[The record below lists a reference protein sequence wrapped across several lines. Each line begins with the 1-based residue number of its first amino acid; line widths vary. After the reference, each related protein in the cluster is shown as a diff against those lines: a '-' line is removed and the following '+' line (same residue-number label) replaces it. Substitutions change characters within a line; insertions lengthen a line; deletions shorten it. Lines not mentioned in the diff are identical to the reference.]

1 MRAANRPVT
10 TIRGGGHSDYLFAL
24 LFRNYSSKALQTF
37 GTIPRLRFSSCHK
50 HTADLFVSQQ
60 NIANKNRS
68 KCALKNELP
77 LSDQG
82 PIEF

>member
-10 TIRGGGHSDYLFAL
+10 TIRGGSHSDYLFAL

-50 HTADLFVSQQ
+50 RTADLFVSQQ
-60 NIANKNRS
+60 NIQQESLEVCS
-68 KCALKNELP
+68 KK
-77 LSDQG
+77 
-82 PIEF
+82 